1 MIEYARLTHLHS
13 VALTAQDE
21 GKDDPSVGEPERKAV
36 PATEAMKMLGVSR
49 STIRRLLQ
57 QGELRGY
64 RLTPSKHSDYRIYV
78 DSIEELKERR
88 QLQ

>member
-1 MIEYARLTHLHS
+1 
-13 VALTAQDE
+13 VALIAHDE
-21 GKDDPSVGEPERKAV
+21 GKDDPSVSERERSAV
-36 PATEAMKMLGVSR
+36 PTTEAMKMLGVSR

-57 QGELRGY
+57 QGELHGY